1 MKSSTNMK
9 GMSNMSLVSGTNRS
23 NNQLRQS
30 DYAGNAS
37 EGPPVNNVMMNNFAG
52 PSDTQNFA
60 TQEYEEQMA
69 EGMLNPDGTPFM
81 GNHVVKTVRNLRM
94 R

>member
-1 MKSSTNMK
+1 
-9 GMSNMSLVSGTNRS
+9 
-23 NNQLRQS
+23 
-30 DYAGNAS
+30 
-37 EGPPVNNVMMNNFAG
+37 MMNNFAG

-60 TQEYEEQMA
+60 QNSDMYQQEENGYI
-69 EGMLNPDGTPFM
+69 EGDPSEDNSEVPFM

>member
-1 MKSSTNMK
+1 
-9 GMSNMSLVSGTNRS
+9 
-23 NNQLRQS
+23 
-30 DYAGNAS
+30 
-37 EGPPVNNVMMNNFAG
+37 MNNFAG

-60 TQEYEEQMA
+60 HNGDMYQEEVGYI
-69 EGMLNPDGTPFM
+69 EGDPSEDTSEVPFM

>member
-1 MKSSTNMK
+1 MK
-9 GMSNMSLVSGTNRS
+9 GPSNMSLVSASNRS
-23 NNQLRQS
+23 ANNNNNMRNS
-30 DYAGNAS
+30 DYTGMAS
-37 EGPPVNNVMMNNFAG
+37 EGGVPANNVMMNNFAG

-60 TQEYEEQMA
+60 TSDFIEGQEHA
-69 EGMLNPDGTPFM
+69 GFDGDDTPFM

>member
-1 MKSSTNMK
+1 MK
-9 GMSNMSLVSGTNRS
+9 GPSSFSVGASSNNNAVHRS
-23 NNQLRQS
+23 NTQNRFGSEVTQS
-30 DYAGNAS
+30 Q
-37 EGPPVNNVMMNNFAG
+37 NVMMNNFAG

-60 TQEYEEQMA
+60 HASNGYV
-69 EGMLNPDGTPFM
+69 DGEDDNGDVRYM

>member
-1 MKSSTNMK
+1 MN
-9 GMSNMSLVSGTNRS
+9 SG
-23 NNQLRQS
+23 
-30 DYAGNAS
+30 
-37 EGPPVNNVMMNNFAG
+37 VMMNNFAG

-60 TQEYEEQMA
+60 NNGDMYQDEEGGYI
-69 EGMLNPDGTPFM
+69 EGDPSDDTSEVPFM